1 MKKYYV
7 CLLLTT
13 VLLMSNESNGQNFDD
28 FTRLEAKGEIPTD
41 FLIRSS
47 EKIKTDQEANEDE
60 DLDKKFFE
68 STRYAIDELLLSGQ
82 ILFNEELS
90 NYLNKVAKYTLRG
103 EKELLNEL
111 RFYVLKSTEVNAYS
125 TDQGIIFF
133 TTGLL
138 AQLENEAQLAYIIA
152 HEASHF
158 MLKHV
163 REGYVEGKEIRNGTG
178 KYERTDNKSVISQ
191 LNNYK
196 KENELAADK
205 KGIEIYLKTEYGI
218 DEIFTSFEMLLYS
231 YLPFNELNFDTNF
244 FNTEYFKIPSIYFPD
259 TSNTISLDEDYD
271 DSDHS
276 HPNIQTRIDEAF
288 EVLGDDKSQGNLKYK
303 ISETDFIRIRH
314 LARFEGLNLLLAQRE
329 YVKTLYTV
337 FLLKKEF
344 PNNRFIDLCTVKAL
358 YGLAKYKNANR
369 YNEVTE
375 KLQNIEGESFILH
388 YFFSKIKQEAL
399 SILAYRFAYD
409 MSFKYRADK
418 TFALYE
424 KEMKKELAI
433 NSDIKLSELKDVSFN
448 SYSSEIKDSVLIFD
462 IDDSIAKIE
471 ISTLSKY
478 EKIRLKK
485 KLQELKENKD
495 NPISTA
501 ADYHLYGLS
510 DLVSSEKFI
519 DELKALDKAEEER
532 TAEEEGMDENG
543 NERKNTKENSGFDK
557 IVLVDPY
564 FVYYSSNK
572 SENHEKAEQDK
583 VEVSNLLYK
592 DYPKLELDKTLI
604 DSKQL
609 NEESVSK
616 YNEIGLIF
624 QWMQEVVEHDEL
636 GMISSSNDLMKDLE
650 KIYGTEH
657 FVFTGFFGY
666 KSRKQAG
673 PIHLLGLLC
682 IPCLPFVIGDLIIIR
697 NNMQIVAI
705 SINSSTDQIEFSSS
719 EDVAISGSSRVIEV
733 YIYDLLYRLKNN
745 Q

>member
-1 MKKYYV
+1 MKKLSV
-7 CLLLTT
+7 IVLTLVVT
-13 VLLMSNESNGQNFDD
+13 CSFVTLRAQDLND
-28 FTRLEAKGEIPTD
+28 FNRLEAKGDIPKD

-60 DLDKKFFE
+60 NLDKKFFE

-103 EKELLNEL
+103 EKELLSEL

-158 MLKHV
+158 ILKHV
-163 REGYVEGKEIRNGTG
+163 REGYVEGKEIRSGTG
-178 KYERTDNKSVISQ
+178 KYERSDSKSVISQ
-191 LNNYK
+191 LSNYQ

-205 KGIEIYLKTEYGI
+205 KGIEIYLRTEYGI

-231 YLPFNELNFDTNF
+231 YLPFNELKFDTNF
-244 FNTEYFKIPSIYFPD
+244 FNTDVLKVPSVFFPD
-259 TSNTISLDEDYD
+259 TSNAISLDEDYD

-303 ISETDFIRIRH
+303 ISETEFIRIRN
-314 LARFEGLNLLLAQRE
+314 LARFEGLNLLLSQRE
-329 YVKTLYTV
+329 YVKTLYNI

-344 PNNRFIDLCTVKAL
+344 PNNRFIDLCAVKAL
-358 YGLAKYKNANR
+358 YGLAKYKNAKR

-375 KLQNIEGESFILH
+375 KPKNIEGESFILH
-388 YFFSKIKQEAL
+388 YFFSKIQQEAL
-399 SILAYRFAYD
+399 NVLAYRYAYD

-433 NSDIKLSELKDVSFN
+433 NSAIKLSELKDVSFN
-448 SYSSEIKDSVLIFD
+448 AYSSEIKDSVLIFD
-462 IDDSIAKIE
+462 IDDSIAKVE
-471 ISTLSKY
+471 ISALSKY

-495 NPISTA
+495 NPASSA
-501 ADYHLYGLS
+501 NDYYLYGLS
-510 DLVSSEKFI
+510 DLVSNGKFI
-519 DELKALDKAEEER
+519 DELKAISKAEDER
-532 TAEEEGMDENG
+532 LEAEENT
-543 NERKNTKENSGFDK
+543 NEDDRKKSKENDGFDK

-564 FVYYSSNK
+564 FVYYSSRND
-572 SENHEKAEQDK
+572 ENYEKAEQDK
-583 VEVSNLLYK
+583 IEVSNLLYK

-609 NEESVSK
+609 NEESVSQ

-624 QWMQEVVEHDEL
+624 QWMQEVVEHDEI
-636 GMISSSNDLMKDLE
+636 GMISSTNDLMENLE
-650 KIYGTEH
+650 KKYGTEH

-666 KSRKQAG
+666 KSRKTAS
-673 PIHLLGLLC
+673 PAHLIGLMC
-682 IPCLPFVIGDLIIIR
+682 IPCLPFVIGDLLIVR

-719 EDVAISGSSRVIEV
+719 EEVAISGSSKVIEV

>member
-1 MKKYYV
+1 MKKTIAIT
-7 CLLLTT
+7 LLLVVYSSFGT
-13 VLLMSNESNGQNFDD
+13 LKAQDLND
-28 FTRLEAKGEIPTD
+28 FTRLEAKGDIPKD
-41 FLIRSS
+41 FLTRSS

-60 DLDKKFFE
+60 NLDKKFFE

-103 EKELLNEL
+103 EKELVDQL

-158 MLKHV
+158 ILKHV
-163 REGYVEGKEIRNGTG
+163 REGYVEGKEIRSGTG

-191 LNNYK
+191 MSK
-196 KENELAADK
+196 FQKENELSADK

-231 YLPFNELNFDTNF
+231 YLPFNELKFDTAF
-244 FNTEYFKIPSIYFPD
+244 FNTDIFKIPGVYFPD
-259 TSNTISLDEDYD
+259 TSNAVSLEEDYD
-271 DSDHS
+271 DEDHT

-288 EVLGDDKSQGNLKYK
+288 EVLGDDKSKGDLKYK
-303 ISETDFIRIRH
+303 ISETDFIRIRN
-314 LARFEGLNLLLAQRE
+314 LARFEGLNLLLSQRE
-329 YVKTLYTV
+329 YVKTLYTI

-344 PNNRFIDLCTVKAL
+344 PSNRFLDLCSVKAL

-375 KLQNIEGESFILH
+375 KPKNIEGESFILH
-388 YFFSKIKQEAL
+388 FFFNKIKKEAL
-399 SILAYRFAYD
+399 NILAYRHAYD

-433 NSDIKLSELKDVSFN
+433 NSEIKLSALKEVSF
-448 SYSSEIKDSVLIFD
+448 YSSSQEQKEPALIFD
-462 IDDSIAKIE
+462 IDDSIAKVE
-471 ISTLSKY
+471 LSGLSKY

-485 KLQELKENKD
+485 KLQELKENKVD
-495 NPISTA
+495 PTSGVE
-501 ADYHLYGLS
+501 DYYLYGLS
-510 DLVSSEKFI
+510 DLVSNGKFI
-519 DELKALDKAEEER
+519 DELKAISKAEEQR
-532 TAEEEGMDENG
+532 IAEAVNQDEDDD
-543 NERKNTKENSGFDK
+543 KKSKENDGFDK

-564 FVYYSSNK
+564 FVYYSTNDN
-572 SENHEKAEQDK
+572 ENYEKAEQEK
-583 VEVSNLLYK
+583 IEVSNLLYK

-609 NEESVSK
+609 NEESVSQ

-624 QWMQEVVEHDEL
+624 QWMQEIVEHDEI
-636 GMISSSNDLMKDLE
+636 GMISSSNDLMENLE
-650 KIYGTEH
+650 KKYGTEH

-673 PIHLLGLLC
+673 PIHLVGLLC
-682 IPCLPFVIGDLIIIR
+682 LPCLPFVIGDLLIVR

-719 EDVAISGSSRVIEV
+719 EDVAISGSSKVIEV

-745 Q
+745 E

>member
-1 MKKYYV
+1 MKKTIAII
-7 CLLLTT
+7 LLLVFYSSFGT
-13 VLLMSNESNGQNFDD
+13 LQAQNLND
-28 FTRLEAKGEIPTD
+28 FTRLEAKGAIPKD

-47 EKIKTDQEANEDE
+47 EKIKTDQDANEDE

-90 NYLNKVAKYTLRG
+90 IYLNKVANYTLSG
-103 EKELLNEL
+103 EKELLSQL

-158 MLKHV
+158 ILKHV
-163 REGYVEGKEIRNGTG
+163 REGYVEDKEIRSGTG
-178 KYERTDNKSVISQ
+178 KYERTNNKSVISQ
-191 LNNYK
+191 LTTYQ
-196 KENELAADK
+196 KENELAADR

-231 YLPFNELNFDTNF
+231 YLPFNELKFDTNF
-244 FNTEYFKIPSIYFPD
+244 FNTEFFKIPSIYFPD

-276 HPNIQTRIDEAF
+276 HPNIQTRIDKAF
-288 EVLGDDKSQGNLKYK
+288 EVLGENESQGNLKYK

-314 LARFEGLNLLLAQRE
+314 LARFEGLNLLLSQRE

-375 KLQNIEGESFILH
+375 KPKNIEGESFILH
-388 YFFSKIKQEAL
+388 FFFNKIKQEAL
-399 SILAYRFAYD
+399 NVLAYRVAYD

-448 SYSSEIKDSVLIFD
+448 AYSSEIKDSVLIFD

-501 ADYHLYGLS
+501 DDYYLYGLS
-510 DLVSSEKFI
+510 DLVSNGKFI

-532 TAEEEGMDENG
+532 IAEEEGMDENG
-543 NERKNTKENSGFDK
+543 NERKKTKDNSGFDK

-564 FVYYSSNK
+564 FVYYSNNK
-572 SENHEKAEQDK
+572 SENYEKAEQEK

-609 NEESVSK
+609 NEESVSQ

-636 GMISSSNDLMKDLE
+636 GMISSSNDLMENLE
-650 KIYGTEH
+650 KKYGTEH

-666 KSRKQAG
+666 KARKEAR
-673 PIHLLGLLC
+673 PIHLIGLMFLPS
-682 IPCLPFVIGDLIIIR
+682 IPFVIGDLLIVR

-719 EDVAISGSSRVIEV
+719 EEVAISGSSKVIEV

>member
-1 MKKYYV
+1 MKKTIAII
-7 CLLLTT
+7 LLLVFYSTFET
-13 VLLMSNESNGQNFDD
+13 LPAQDLND
-28 FTRLEAKGEIPTD
+28 FTRLEAKGAIPKD

-47 EKIKTDQEANEDE
+47 EKIKTDQDTNEDK

-90 NYLNKVAKYTLRG
+90 VYLNKVANYTLSG
-103 EKELLNEL
+103 EKELLNQL
-111 RFYVLKSTEVNAYS
+111 RFYVLKSTKVNAYS

-158 MLKHV
+158 ILKHV
-163 REGYVEGKEIRNGTG
+163 REGYVEDKEIRSGTG
-178 KYERTDNKSVISQ
+178 KYERTNNKSVISQ
-191 LNNYK
+191 LSTYQ

-205 KGIEIYLKTEYGI
+205 KGIEIYLKTEYGKY
-218 DEIFTSFEMLLYS
+218 EIFSSFEMLLYS
-231 YLPFNELNFDTNF
+231 YLPFNELKFDTNF
-244 FNTEYFKIPSIYFPD
+244 FNTEFFKIPSVYFPD
-259 TSNTISLDEDYD
+259 TSNSIRLDGDYD

-276 HPNIQTRIDEAF
+276 HPNIQTRIDKAF
-288 EVLGDDKSQGNLKYK
+288 DVLGENESQGNLKYK

-314 LARFEGLNLLLAQRE
+314 LARFEGLNLLLSQRE

-358 YGLAKYKNANR
+358 YGLAKYKNAER
-369 YNEVTE
+369 YDEVTE
-375 KLQNIEGESFILH
+375 KPKNIEGESYMLH
-388 YFFSKIKQEAL
+388 YFFSIIEQEAL
-399 SILAYRFAYD
+399 SVLAYRFAYD
-409 MSFKYRADK
+409 MSVKYGADK

-424 KEMKKELAI
+424 QDMKKELAI
-433 NSDIKLSELKDVSFN
+433 NSKIRLNDLKDIPY
-448 SYSSEIKDSVLIFD
+448 YSTGQDQKEPLLIFD
-462 IDDSIAKIE
+462 IDDSIAKLE
-471 ISTLSKY
+471 ISELSKY

-485 KLQELKENKD
+485 KLQELKENAVD
-495 NPISTA
+495 PESS
-501 ADYHLYGLS
+501 ADDYYLYGLS
-510 DLVSSEKFI
+510 DLVSNGKFI
-519 DELKALDKAEEER
+519 DELMAISKAERLE
-532 TAEEEGMDENG
+532 ANKNI
-543 NERKNTKENSGFDK
+543 NEDDQKKSNEGFDN

-564 FVYYSSNK
+564 LVYHSFKNE
-572 SENHEKAEQDK
+572 ENFEQAEQNK
-583 VEVSNLLYK
+583 IEVANLLSQ
-592 DYPKLELDKTLI
+592 DYPKLELNTTLI

-609 NEESVSK
+609 NEESVAQ

-624 QWMQEVVEHDEL
+624 QWMQEIVEHDEI
-636 GMISSSNDLMKDLE
+636 GMISSSNDLMETVETK
-650 KIYGTEH
+650 YGSEH

-666 KSRKQAG
+666 KSRKEPTSWRLAG
-673 PIHLLGLLC
+673 LVCVPC
-682 IPCLPFVIGDLIIIR
+682 IPFVILNLLIVHD
-697 NNMQIVAI
+697 NLQIVAV

-719 EDVAISGSSRVIEV
+719 EDFSISGSPKVIEV

>member
-1 MKKYYV
+1 MKKIKAILV
-7 CLLLTT
+7 TLIVTCSIVTLRAQDL
-13 VLLMSNESNGQNFDD
+13 ND
-28 FTRLEAKGEIPTD
+28 FTRLEAKGEIPKD

-103 EKELLNEL
+103 EKELLSEL

-158 MLKHV
+158 ILKHV
-163 REGYVEGKEIRNGTG
+163 REGYVEGKEIRSGTG

-191 LNNYK
+191 LSTYQ
-196 KENELAADK
+196 KENELAADR
-205 KGIEIYLKTEYGI
+205 KGIEIYLKTEYAI

-231 YLPFNELNFDTNF
+231 YLPFNELKFDTNF
-244 FNTEYFKIPSIYFPD
+244 FNTEYFKIPSVYFPD

-303 ISETDFIRIRH
+303 ISEPDFIRIRH

-329 YVKTLYTV
+329 YVKTLYNI

-375 KLQNIEGESFILH
+375 KPKNIEGESFILH
-388 YFFSKIKQEAL
+388 FFFNKIKQEAL
-399 SILAYRFAYD
+399 NVLAYRFAYD

-433 NSDIKLSELKDVSFN
+433 NSDIKLNDLKDVSFN
-448 SYSSEIKDSVLIFD
+448 SYSIEIKDSIMFD

-501 ADYHLYGLS
+501 DDYHLYGLS
-510 DLVSSEKFI
+510 DLVSNEKFI
-519 DELKALDKAEEER
+519 DELKAIDKAEQDR
-532 TAEEEGMDENG
+532 IAEEEGMDENG

-572 SENHEKAEQDK
+572 SENYEKAEQEK

-609 NEESVSK
+609 NQESVSQ

-636 GMISSSNDLMKDLE
+636 GMISSSNDLMEEVE
-650 KIYGTEH
+650 KKYGTEH

-666 KSRKQAG
+666 KARKEAR
-673 PIHLLGLLC
+673 PIHLIGLMFLPS
-682 IPCLPFVIGDLIIIR
+682 IPFVIGDLLIVR

-719 EDVAISGSSRVIEV
+719 EDVAISGSSKVIEV